1 MHQCNWYCNERVK
14 EAERN
19 KALACLC
26 QRIPTH
32 QAVSESKSA
41 SRICLQ
47 QQSTHPRR
55 IAMTYEALRSLFFNG
70 SSPSPSDTQFHSS
83 TSARLWRSF
92 LSGDRQIVVEN
103 FQIVMKQHIEKQ
115 RRTAFSDTRNRRR
128 GKNFWKRCKD
138 PSLVSLARVE
148 P

>member
-1 MHQCNWYCNERVK
+1 MKQGLGV
-14 EAERN
+14 
-19 KALACLC
+19 LACLR

-70 SSPSPSDTQFHSS
+70 SSPSPWISWLDFGS
-83 TSARLWRSF
+83 TLEVISQWVKDR
-92 LSGDRQIVVEN
+92 GDRQIVVEN
-103 FQIVMKQHIEKQ
+103 FQIVMKQHIEKR
-115 RRTAFSDTRNRRR
+115 RRTAFSELFEFSVL
-128 GKNFWKRCKD
+128 KNQ
-138 PSLVSLARVE
+138 E
-148 P
+148 N